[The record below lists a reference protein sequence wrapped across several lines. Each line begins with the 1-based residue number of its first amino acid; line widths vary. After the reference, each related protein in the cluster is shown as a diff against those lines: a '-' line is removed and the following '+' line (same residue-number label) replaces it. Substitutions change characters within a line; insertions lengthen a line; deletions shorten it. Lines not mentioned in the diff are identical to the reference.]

1 MEQNAPSLKCENRM
15 PHPPPAVAG
24 RLHFAGKQGKHLV
37 SFKGHPNCSLG
48 PWRRSSLLQRGSEL
62 LQMPGASVAVASE
75 RDWHR
80 LSLTCSRCS
89 GSFCRRLQEEGL
101 CILVNLSVLFNCP
114 SFHPSISYLS
124 GALGAGRLTPGSSPR
139 THRVAHNHLYL

>member
-15 PHPPPAVAG
+15 PHPHSAVAD

-37 SFKGHPNCSLG
+37 SFKRHSNCSLG
-48 PWRRSSLLQRGSEL
+48 AWRRSSLLQRGSEL
-62 LQMPGASVAVASE
+62 LQMPGSSVDVASE
-75 RDWHR
+75 RDRHR

-89 GSFCRRLQEEGL
+89 SSFCRRLQEEGL
-101 CILVNLSVLFNCP
+101 CILVNFSVLFNCL

-124 GALGAGRLTPGSSPR
+124 VALGAGRLTPGSSPR
-139 THRVAHNHLYL
+139 MRRVAHNLL